1 MFKISNPDPAER
13 IATSV
18 LHSVKSILCST
29 LCQLSTQVRA
39 AHPQV
44 DALTRWVVSDDWID
58 KYISKSVCYS
68 PDWHA
73 PTHTLQGEDSS
84 AQPTARKTDNLQLV
98 FSSNAPCAHLHSQT
112 HRNTHADISA
122 ITCQSALPLSYK
134 HRLFFW
140 GAEGCMQS
148 LKLGKFLQENIPWKQ
163 QKVSLSLAIWDGNG
177 CKISDCS
184 PICPMEFLKGQFS
197 DLVLPSVLRPQA
209 SNKLIHTCH

>member
-1 MFKISNPDPAER
+1 MSEFCHKLFSEKNRAWVHVQNLWSQSVRKCPYWQPNPDPAER

-29 LCQLSTQVRA
+29 LCKLSTQIRA

-84 AQPTARKTDNLQLV
+84 AQLTARKTDNLQLV

-112 HRNTHADISA
+112 HRKTHADISA

-134 HRLFFW
+134 HRLFRRSWRLHAKFQ
-140 GAEGCMQS
+140 ARKVTSRKHS
-148 LKLGKFLQENIPWKQ
+148 LKATESVPFTCDLGWTCQ
-163 QKVSLSLAIWDGNG
+163 VY
-177 CKISDCS
+177 
-184 PICPMEFLKGQFS
+184 IC
-197 DLVLPSVLRPQA
+197 
-209 SNKLIHTCH
+209 C

>member
-1 MFKISNPDPAER
+1 MQLFCHSLAKRWYCTCYMLLLDCFWFPHCRHFIHGFARVTSKKCPYWQPNPGPADR
-13 IATSV
+13 IGTSI
-18 LHSVKSILCST
+18 LHGVKSILCST
-29 LCQLSTQVRA
+29 LCKLSTQVRA

-84 AQPTARKTDNLQLV
+84 AKPTARKTDNQQLV

-112 HRNTHADISA
+112 HRNTQADISA

-134 HRLFFW
+134 HRLFSKELR
-140 GAEGCMQS
+140 AAC
-148 LKLGKFLQENIPWKQ
+148 
-163 QKVSLSLAIWDGNG
+163 KV
-177 CKISDCS
+177 
-184 PICPMEFLKGQFS
+184 
-197 DLVLPSVLRPQA
+197 
-209 SNKLIHTCH
+209 